1 MPASSTTSVLQD
13 CPPQPPARLLSVAAV
28 LTPSL
33 RLPSGQVDIWAAGVI
48 TYILLCGFPPF
59 ASAENNQEELFDRI
73 LSGEFEFTPP
83 FWDEVSDAAR
93 ELITAMLQ
101 VDPEARFSAEEVL
114 IHPWIA
120 VSAAPARAA
129 AAAGGTD
136 GGWRSRQAAKLGLWW
151 ELGPPAGGESGDC
164 D

>member
-1 MPASSTTSVLQD
+1 MH
-13 CPPQPPARLLSVAAV
+13 
-28 LTPSL
+28 LTIPL
-33 RLPSGQVDIWAAGVI
+33 RQVDVWAAGVI

-59 ASAENNQEELFDRI
+59 ASLDNNQEELFDRI

-93 ELITAMLQ
+93 ELISAMLQ

-120 VSAAPARAA
+120 VSAVPV
-129 AAAGGTD
+129 
-136 GGWRSRQAAKLGLWW
+136 
-151 ELGPPAGGESGDC
+151 PPVFQMLVA
-164 D
+164 